1 MWRGRRLWLYKAAVI
16 TDNETAT
23 GFRLA
28 GMEVREASTPAQ
40 ALQMIRDYAS
50 AGYGLVIVNE
60 DLLAGTEEAVARLL
74 RGRDL
79 PVIVPLP
86 AARAHLE
93 SGEAYIARLVKE
105 HIGFA
110 VKLK

>member
-1 MWRGRRLWLYKAAVI
+1 VYKVAVI

-28 GMEVREASTPAQ
+28 GMEVREAGTPQ
-40 ALQMIRDYAS
+40 EALGMIRDYAA
-50 AGYGLVIVNE
+50 AGYGLLIVNE
-60 DLLAGTEEAVARLL
+60 DLLRGTDDARARLL

-79 PVIVPLP
+79 PVVVPLP
-86 AARAHLE
+86 PPRAHLE

>member
-1 MWRGRRLWLYKAAVI
+1 VYKVAVI
-16 TDNETAT
+16 TDSETAT

-28 GMEVREASTPAQ
+28 GVEVREAATPAE
-40 ALQMIRDYAS
+40 ALEAIRKYAA
-50 AGYGLVIVNE
+50 AGYGLVAVNE
-60 DLLAGTEEAVARLL
+60 DLLTGSEDARARLL

-79 PVIVPLP
+79 PLIVPIP
-86 AARAHLE
+86 PARAHLE

-105 HIGFA
+105 HIGFY